1 MLALCKST
9 IIQYK
14 IAYFISCIN
23 TYGNFLGGSGGKESA
38 SGAGDLVRS
47 LGQKSPLE
55 KEMATHCSILA
66 WEIHGQKSLAG
77 YSPWGWKKSDTTK
90 QLLLHLINS

>member
-23 TYGNFLGGSGGKESA
+23 TYGNFLGGSDGKESA

-66 WEIHGQKSLAG
+66 WEIHGQRILVG
-77 YSPWGWKKSDTTK
+77 YSPGGSEESDMTE
-90 QLLLHLINS
+90 

>member
-23 TYGNFLGGSGGKESA
+23 TYGNFLGGSDGKESA

-55 KEMATHCSILA
+55 KGMATN
-66 WEIHGQKSLAG
+66 
-77 YSPWGWKKSDTTK
+77 SPIFVWKIS
-90 QLLLHLINS
+90 